1 MTASQVFEERW
12 QTRALSVLYMTL
24 ERLQIQ
30 TAKLDVAL
38 RDSNGTMHT

>member
-1 MTASQVFEERW
+1 MPASQVFEERR
-12 QTRALSVLYMTL
+12 QTRALSVLHMTL

-30 TAKLDVAL
+30 TTELDVAL